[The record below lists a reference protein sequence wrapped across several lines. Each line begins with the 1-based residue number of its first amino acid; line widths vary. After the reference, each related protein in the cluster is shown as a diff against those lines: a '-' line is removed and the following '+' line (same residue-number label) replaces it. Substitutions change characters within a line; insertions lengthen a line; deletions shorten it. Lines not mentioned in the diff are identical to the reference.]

1 MKELNVFF
9 YRTKKDK
16 FIVGKLAQFQNKI
29 YFEYDPSFLA
39 NPLWLSPYKLPP
51 EPGLHEHKE
60 TKFGPIFGLFDD
72 SLPDGW
78 GLLLMD
84 RFLRNQGIDVDR
96 LSVLDRLAF
105 LGKSTMGALTYE
117 PAVKHEKD
125 DKIINLQFLAEQ
137 ARQVIEG
144 HSTDVLPLLMRAGG
158 SPGGARPKVLVG
170 VNKDKIISG
179 EDDLPENYD
188 HWIVKFN
195 SKNDF
200 QDSALVEYAYSLMAK
215 NAGIIMPETRLFKTN
230 SGDHFFGI
238 KRFDRKENQRF
249 HVHTFGNLIH
259 SNFRI
264 PECNYGTFLK
274 VVLDL
279 TKNHQDAIRGFK
291 QMIFNVMANNRDD
304 HVKNFAFMIDT
315 NQEWVLTPAYDLM
328 YAEGPGGEHS
338 MDLSGEGFSPGE
350 QEVIQLGKKSG
361 LSTSEIN
368 NSIELVMTAV
378 EKWPEYAQIAGV
390 TEKTMDYIQKRMNR
404 NLSFFGGHMGRSLKY

>member
-9 YRTKKDK
+9 YRTKNDK
-16 FIVGKLAQFQNKI
+16 FIVGKLAQFRNKI

-60 TKFGPIFGLFDD
+60 TKFGPLFGLFDD

-117 PAVKHEKD
+117 PAVKHEKN

-137 ARQVIEG
+137 ARQIIEG
-144 HSTDVLPLLMRAGG
+144 NSTDVLPLLMRAGG

-179 EDDLPENYD
+179 EDDLPENYE

-200 QDSALVEYAYSLMAK
+200 QDSVLVEYAYSLMAP

-230 SGDHFFGI
+230 SGDHFLGI

-279 TKNHQDAIRGFK
+279 TKNHQDLIRGFR
-291 QMIFNVMANNRDD
+291 QMVFNVMANNRDD

-338 MDLSGEGFSPGE
+338 MDLLGEGLSPGG

-361 LSTSEIN
+361 LSTNEVN

-390 TEKTMDYIQKRMNR
+390 TEKSMNYIQKRMNR
-404 NLSFFGGHMGRSLKY
+404 NLSFFRKDL

>member
-1 MKELNVFF
+1 LKELNVFF
-9 YRTKKDK
+9 YRGKNDK
-16 FIVGKLAQFQNKI
+16 FIVGKLAQFRNKI

-39 NPLWLSPYKLPP
+39 RPLWLSPYKLPP

-60 TKFGPIFGLFDD
+60 TQFGPIFGLFDD

-84 RFLRNQGIDVDR
+84 RFLRKQGIDVAR

-117 PAVKHEKD
+117 PAVKYEKN
-125 DKIINLQFLAEQ
+125 DKIISIQFLAEQ
-137 ARQVIEG
+137 SRQIIEG
-144 HSTDVLPLLMRAGG
+144 NTIDILPLLMRTGG
-158 SPGGARPKVLVG
+158 SPAGARPKVLVG

-179 EDDLPENYD
+179 EDDLPENYE

-200 QDSALVEYAYSLMAK
+200 QDSGLVEYAYSLMAQ
-215 NAGIIMPETRLFKTN
+215 NAGIMMSETRLFNTT

-238 KRFDRKENQRF
+238 KRFDRKNNQRF

-259 SNFRI
+259 SNFRL
-264 PECNYGTFLK
+264 PECAYETFLK

-279 TKNHQDAIRGFK
+279 TKKHQELIRGFK
-291 QMIFNVMANNRDD
+291 QMVFNVMANNRDD
-304 HVKNFAFMIDT
+304 HVKNFAFMIDA
-315 NQEWVLTPAYDLM
+315 NQEWALTPAYDLM

-338 MDLSGEGFSPGE
+338 MDISGEGLSPGK
-350 QEVIQLGKKSG
+350 QEVSRLGKKSG
-361 LSTSEIN
+361 LSTNEVN
-368 NSIELVMTAV
+368 NSIERVMAAV
-378 EKWPEYAQIAGV
+378 KTWPEYAQLAGM
-390 TEKTMDYIQKRMNR
+390 TEKTMNYIQKRIHR
-404 NLSFFGGHMGRSLKY
+404 NLSFFQEKFSKHH

>member
-9 YRTKKDK
+9 YRTTNDK
-16 FIVGKLAQFQNKI
+16 FIIGRIAELQNKI
-29 YFEYDPSFLA
+29 YFEYDTSFLA

-60 TKFGPIFGLFDD
+60 TNFGPIFGLFDD

-84 RFLRNQGIDVDR
+84 RFLRKQGIEVGR

-117 PAVKHEKD
+117 PAIKHEKED
-125 DKIINLQFLAEQ
+125 EPISLQFLAEQ
-137 ARQVIEG
+137 SRQIIG
-144 HSTDVLPLLMRAGG
+144 DSSIDILPLLVRTGG

-170 VNKDKIISG
+170 VKKDSIISG
-179 EDDLPENYD
+179 EDDLPEGYE

-200 QDSALVEYAYSLMAK
+200 QDSGLVEYTYSLMAK
-215 NAGIIMPETRLFKTN
+215 DAGITMPETRLFQTG

-238 KRFDRKENQRF
+238 KRFDRRENQRF

-264 PECNYGTFLK
+264 PQCNYETFLK
-274 VVLDL
+274 VVISL
-279 TKNHQDAIRGFK
+279 TKNHQDLIRGFK
-291 QMIFNVMANNRDD
+291 QMVFNIMSNNRDD
-304 HVKNFAFMIDT
+304 HVKNFAFMIDE
-315 NQEWVLTPAYDLM
+315 NREWTLTPAYDLM

-338 MDLSGEGFSPGE
+338 MDLLGEGTSPGG
-350 QEVIQLGKKSG
+350 QEVMRLGKKSG
-361 LSTSEIN
+361 LAKNEIN
-368 NSIELVMTAV
+368 NSVEQVLTAV
-378 EKWPEYAQIAGV
+378 KKWPEYAQTVGV
-390 TEKTMDYIQKRMNR
+390 TEQTMNYVQKRIKR
-404 NLSFFGGHMGRSLKY
+404 NLSLF

>member
-9 YRTKKDK
+9 YRGKNDK

-39 NPLWLSPYKLPP
+39 RPLWLSPYKLPP

-60 TKFGPIFGLFDD
+60 TQFGPIFGLFDD

-84 RFLRNQGIDVDR
+84 RFLRKQGIDVAR

-117 PAVKHEKD
+117 PAVKYKKN
-125 DKIINLQFLAEQ
+125 DKIISIQFLAEQ
-137 ARQVIEG
+137 SRQIIEG
-144 HSTDVLPLLMRAGG
+144 NTIDILPLLMRTGG
-158 SPGGARPKVLVG
+158 SPAGARPKVLVG

-179 EDDLPENYD
+179 EDDLPENYE

-200 QDSALVEYAYSLMAK
+200 QDSGLVEYAYSLMAQ
-215 NAGIIMPETRLFKTN
+215 NAGIMMSETRLFNTT

-238 KRFDRKENQRF
+238 KRFDRKNNQRF

-259 SNFRI
+259 SNFRL
-264 PECNYGTFLK
+264 PECAYETFLK

-279 TKNHQDAIRGFK
+279 TKKHQELIRGFK
-291 QMIFNVMANNRDD
+291 QMVFNVMANNRDD
-304 HVKNFAFMIDT
+304 HVKNFAFMIDA
-315 NQEWVLTPAYDLM
+315 NQEWALTPAYDLM

-338 MDLSGEGFSPGE
+338 MDISGEGLSPGK
-350 QEVIQLGKKSG
+350 QEVSRLGKKSG
-361 LSTSEIN
+361 LSTNEVN
-368 NSIELVMTAV
+368 NSIERVMAAV
-378 EKWPEYAQIAGV
+378 KTWPEYAQLAGM
-390 TEKTMDYIQKRMNR
+390 TEKTMNYIQKRIHR
-404 NLSFFGGHMGRSLKY
+404 NLSFFQEKFSKHH

>member
-9 YRTKKDK
+9 YRSKNDK
-16 FIVGKLAQFQNKI
+16 FIVGKLAQFRNKI

-39 NPLWLSPYKLPP
+39 RPLWLSPYKLPP

-60 TKFGPIFGLFDD
+60 TQFGPIFGLFDD

-84 RFLRNQGIDVDR
+84 RFLRKQGIDVAR

-117 PAVKHEKD
+117 PAVKYEKN
-125 DKIINLQFLAEQ
+125 DKIINIQFLAEQ
-137 ARQVIEG
+137 SRQIIEG
-144 HSTDVLPLLMRAGG
+144 NSIDVLPLLMRTGG
-158 SPGGARPKVLVG
+158 SPAGARPKVLVG

-179 EDDLPENYD
+179 EDDLPENYE

-200 QDSALVEYAYSLMAK
+200 QDSGLVEYAYSLMAQ
-215 NAGIIMPETRLFKTN
+215 NAGIMMSETRLFNTT

-238 KRFDRKENQRF
+238 KRFDRKNNQRF

-259 SNFRI
+259 SNFRL
-264 PECNYGTFLK
+264 PECAYETFLK

-279 TKNHQDAIRGFK
+279 TKKHQELIRGFR
-291 QMIFNVMANNRDD
+291 QMVFNVMANNRDD
-304 HVKNFAFMIDT
+304 HVKNFAFMIDA
-315 NQEWVLTPAYDLM
+315 NQEWALTPAYDLM

-338 MDLSGEGFSPGE
+338 MDISGEGLSPGK
-350 QEVIQLGKKSG
+350 QEVSRLGKKSG
-361 LSTSEIN
+361 LSTNEVN
-368 NSIELVMTAV
+368 NSIERVMAAV
-378 EKWPEYAQIAGV
+378 KTWPEYAQLAGV
-390 TEKTMDYIQKRMNR
+390 TEKTMNYIQKRIHR
-404 NLSFFGGHMGRSLKY
+404 NLSFFQEKFSKHH